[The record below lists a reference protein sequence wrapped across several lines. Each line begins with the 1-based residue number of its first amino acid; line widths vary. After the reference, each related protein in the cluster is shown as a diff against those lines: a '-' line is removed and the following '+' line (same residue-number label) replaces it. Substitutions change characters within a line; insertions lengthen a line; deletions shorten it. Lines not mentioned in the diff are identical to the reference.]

1 MRQATHRGMIINHAR
16 FSRRSGQAMWQI
28 KNNNKHMKNV
38 YLLFVIIGSLRCQSQ
53 KEESPILALEKE
65 ILALIDT
72 VEGDFGVAFR
82 LLEEAGAELFIN
94 EKEEFHAASTMKT
107 PVMIEIFKQAK
118 SGKFSLED
126 SILIVNEFKSIVDGS
141 AFSMDLNVDS
151 QEGLYERIGQRAT
164 VYELMYQMII
174 KSSNLA
180 TNIVIELLGADNV
193 TQTMRD
199 LGAEDIQV
207 LRGVDDLKAFD
218 FSGG

>member
-1 MRQATHRGMIINHAR
+1 
-16 FSRRSGQAMWQI
+16 
-28 KNNNKHMKNV
+28 MKNV

-207 LRGVDDLKAFD
+207 LRRVEDLKAF
-218 FSGG
+218 